1 MNLKKDVYTTFEAA
15 KICNANIT
23 SIKNWIEQGELRA
36 FRTPGGH
43 FRIERQVLDDFLS
56 RHRMPNPF
64 AQQRQR
70 RVLVVHSD
78 AGLEA
83 RVRARF
89 GDEID
94 YDVSG
99 DAVDALLKIGQWQP
113 DVAVLDSELQGL
125 DVLALCKRV
134 REHEELQ
141 GMMMVVICG
150 DDAVEAMNFRGA
162 GARWVVARSEGEDA
176 VMEALRRALL

>member
-1 MNLKKDVYTTFEAA
+1 MNLEKDVYTTFEAA

-23 SIKNWIEQGELRA
+23 SIKNWIDQGELRA

-70 RVLVVHSD
+70 RVLVVHPEQ
-78 AGLEA
+78 GLEQ
-83 RVRARF
+83 RVRERF
-89 GDEID
+89 GKGID
-94 YDVSG
+94 YDGSC

-113 DVAVLDSELQGL
+113 DVAVLDSSVNGL
-125 DVLALCKRV
+125 DVQGLCERV
-134 REHEELQ
+134 RENDELQ
-141 GMMMVVICG
+141 GMMLVVICG
-150 DDAVEAMNFRGA
+150 EDSVEAMNLRGA
-162 GARWVVARSEGEDA
+162 GARWVVARSEGEEA